1 MTTTPPSASSA
12 KTPRSRW
19 FKLLWIIPAAV
30 VGAVLIVLAAKG
42 IRALPAVQDWLHSYP
57 GQSALPGWAPTGFP
71 AWLEWQHFLSAFFM
85 LFIIRTGWQV
95 HTTRRAEAYWTRN
108 NKGLIKT
115 KGQPVRIP
123 LHLWFHLSL
132 DVLFVLNG
140 LLFYV
145 LIFSTGQWVRI
156 VPTRWDVFPN
166 AISAGLQY
174 ASLGWPT
181 EDGWTNYNALQLL
194 SYFLV
199 VFIAAPL
206 AVLTGLRM
214 VPGLAGRWK
223 PFDKIYPAPVARKL
237 HYPIFIFFIAFIV
250 VHVFLVLATG
260 ALRNLN
266 HMYGGSDSSSSWLG
280 VALFAGSIALMAG
293 GWFAFR
299 PVLLATA
306 ASLTGRVGR

>member
-1 MTTTPPSASSA
+1 MSTSTPTSPS
-12 KTPRSRW
+12 PRSRW
-19 FKLLWIIPAAV
+19 FKLVWIIPV
-30 VGAVLIVLAAKG
+30 VLIGAFLIVLAARG
-42 IRALPAVQDWLHSYP
+42 IRALPAVQDFLTTYP
-57 GQSALPGWAPTGFP
+57 GASALPSWAPVGFP

-95 HTTRRAEAYWTRN
+95 HTTRRVEAYWTRN

-115 KGQPVRIP
+115 KGQPVRIA
-123 LHLWFHLSL
+123 LHLWFHLTL

-140 LLFYV
+140 LVFYV
-145 LIFSTGQWVRI
+145 LIFCTGQWVRI
-156 VPTRWDVFPN
+156 IPTRWDVFPN

-174 ASLGWPT
+174 ASFNWPT

-214 VPGLAGRWK
+214 VPGLAARWK
-223 PFDKIYPAPVARKL
+223 PLDKIYPAPVARKL
-237 HYPIFIFFIAFIV
+237 HYPIFIFFLAFIV
-250 VHVFLVLATG
+250 VHVTLVLATG

-266 HMYGGSDSSSSWLG
+266 HMYGGSDEVGWLG
-280 VALFAGSIALMAG
+280 AGLFAGSIVLMVG

>member
-1 MTTTPPSASSA
+1 MSTATPTTP

-19 FKLLWIIPAAV
+19 FKLVWIIPVVLVGAAV
-30 VGAVLIVLAAKG
+30 IVLAARG
-42 IRALPAVQDWLHSYP
+42 IRALPAVQDFLITYP
-57 GQSALPGWAPTGFP
+57 GASALPSWAPVGFP

-85 LFIIRTGWQV
+85 VFIIRTGWQV

-140 LLFYV
+140 IVFYV
-145 LIFSTGQWVRI
+145 LIFCTGQWVRI
-156 VPTRWDVFPN
+156 IPTRWDVFPN

-174 ASLGWPT
+174 ASLNWPT
-181 EDGWTNYNALQLL
+181 EDGWSNYNALQLL

-237 HYPIFIFFIAFIV
+237 HYPIFIFFIAFII

-266 HMYGGSDSSSSWLG
+266 HMYGGSDTVSWLG
-280 VALFAGSIALMAG
+280 AALFAGSLVLMVG

>member
-1 MTTTPPSASSA
+1 MTTPTP

-19 FKLLWIIPAAV
+19 VKLVWVIPAV
-30 VGAVLIVLAAKG
+30 LVGAFLIVLAARG
-42 IRALPAVQDWLHSYP
+42 IRAVPAVQDFLHSYP
-57 GQSALPGWAPTGFP
+57 GQSALPSWAPVGFP
-71 AWLEWQHFLSAFFM
+71 VWLEWQHFLSSFFL

-140 LLFYV
+140 LVFYV

-156 VPTRWDVFPN
+156 IPTRWDVVPN

-174 ASLGWPT
+174 ASLNWPT
-181 EDGWTNYNALQLL
+181 EDGWSNYNALQLL

-199 VFIAAPL
+199 VFVAAPL

-223 PFDKIYPAPVARKL
+223 PLDKIYPAPVARKL

-266 HMYGGSDSSSSWLG
+266 HMYGGSDTTSWLG
-280 VALFAGSIALMAG
+280 ASLFAGSILLMIGA
-293 GWFAFR
+293 WIAFR
-299 PVLLATA
+299 PILLATA
-306 ASLTGRVGR
+306 ASLTGRVSR